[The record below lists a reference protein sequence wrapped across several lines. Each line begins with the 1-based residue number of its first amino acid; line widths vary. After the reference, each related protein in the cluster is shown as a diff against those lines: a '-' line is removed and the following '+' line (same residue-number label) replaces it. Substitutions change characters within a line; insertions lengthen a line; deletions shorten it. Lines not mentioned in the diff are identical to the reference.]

1 MAFQKRNKKKILQ
14 IGIAVAVC
22 VCVIG
27 GGTLFAM
34 KKSEKAVKVA
44 PVASMSNGG
53 WYSESDIY
61 DYAKVQAGASQD
73 IYHDDT
79 LTIKEI
85 YVKAGD
91 TVKIGDRL
99 VAYDTTLAG
108 LEREMKQM
116 EIQGIELNILDF
128 DGTIDMDEAV
138 LQRLDLAIAS
148 LHMPCIK
155 PGTKKENT
163 QAFLKVMEN
172 PYVDIIGHPGDPRYA
187 VDYRELFRMAKETG
201 TLLEINNASLTP
213 GGFREGSREN
223 IKKILLMSMEEGQP
237 VVLGSDAH
245 FYRNV
250 GDFSYA
256 EDLLRELQFP
266 EELILNNT
274 PEKFLAGLRHGR
286 K

>member
-1 MAFQKRNKKKILQ
+1 MYLSDMHTHSIASGHGTECTITNMARAAAEKGLRLL
-14 IGIAVAVC
+14 GITDH
-22 VCVIG
+22 G
-27 GGTLFAM
+27 PGTLAAGTSSYFRSLTYSP
-34 KKSEKAVKVA
+34 KKHFGVDLL
-44 PVASMSNGG
+44 
-53 WYSESDIY
+53 Y
-61 DYAKVQAGASQD
+61 
-73 IYHDDT
+73 
-79 LTIKEI
+79 
-85 YVKAGD
+85 
-91 TVKIGDRL
+91 
-99 VAYDTTLAG
+99 
-108 LEREMKQM
+108 
-116 EIQGIELNILDF
+116 GIELNILDF

-256 EDLLRELQFP
+256 EDLLKELQFP

>member
-1 MAFQKRNKKKILQ
+1 MYL
-14 IGIAVAVC
+14 
-22 VCVIG
+22 
-27 GGTLFAM
+27 
-34 KKSEKAVKVA
+34 
-44 PVASMSNGG
+44 
-53 WYSESDIY
+53 SDIHTHSIASGHGTTCTIS
-61 DYAKVQAGASQD
+61 DMAKAASQKGLKLLGITD
-73 IYHDDT
+73 HGP
-79 LTIKEI
+79 
-85 YVKAGD
+85 A
-91 TVKIGDRL
+91 
-99 VAYDTTLAG
+99 TLAAG
-108 LEREMKQM
+108 TSSYFRSLIYSPRKRFDVELLY
-116 EIQGIELNILDF
+116 GIELNILDF